1 MLWCKHWIIEYFI
14 AASCHKIRLSVETGG
29 TILRLNLRIM
39 SSNFHTE
46 MQDGLL
52 SPIDIDSML
61 RCH

>member
-14 AASCHKIRLSVETGG
+14 AASCYKIRLSVETGG

-46 MQDGLL
+46 MQMICFHQLIEIL
-52 SPIDIDSML
+52 
-61 RCH
+61 C